1 MYGMMSD
8 GAEYLNSPE
17 FKAIAKKIGA
27 TSVED
32 VLKFLGGKEFAQG
45 AQAEIVKKL
54 GSGVSTG
61 AGVGGKVARFAASP
75 MARNALRVVPGLTV
89 LGTAMDAGD
98 ILTNPDKG
106 NAFQD
111 IVGLTTGA
119 LAGAATFGNP
129 LAIATGASLGKMGVD
144 ALQSITGK
152 SEEQRKMEEALKYLQ
167 SRGLA

>member
-1 MYGMMSD
+1 
-8 GAEYLNSPE
+8 
-17 FKAIAKKIGA
+17 
-27 TSVED
+27 
-32 VLKFLGGKEFAQG
+32 
-45 AQAEIVKKL
+45 
-54 GSGVSTG
+54 
-61 AGVGGKVARFAASP
+61 

-98 ILTNPDKG
+98 ILANPDKG
-106 NAFQD
+106 NAIQD
-111 IVGLTTGA
+111 AVGLGTGA
-119 LAGAATFGNP
+119 VAGLLTFGNP